1 MSITLFTGREDAHD
15 ASSLPPTGTGR
26 LARRERRRGLL
37 FVAPWLIG
45 LTLFYALPLVLS
57 LAMSFTDYELVD
69 QDGADTSFIGLDN
82 WRRMFD
88 DPDVAT
94 GAWVTFKFALMFIP
108 MSVFL
113 PLAIAYLLTARRL
126 WGRSFFRLMF
136 YLPAMVPMVA
146 AIIVWRYYLN
156 GQSGW
161 LARIIGWFGLDSP
174 DFLQEPQWVLPSL
187 LMIATWG
194 IGNAIIIFIAALNG
208 VPVQLYEAAT
218 IDGAGRWR
226 LFRDVTWPMISPIT
240 FYNLVVAF
248 VALGQYF
255 LVPYVLLG
263 PEGAPDSAGKFYTMV
278 FFQETFGFFQAGYGA
293 TLAWAM
299 FIVVFA
305 ITAALFW
312 SARYWVHYE
321 YEER

>member
-1 MSITLFTGREDAHD
+1 MGIEMFTGGGEAD
-15 ASSLPPTGTGR
+15 ASSPLPAGSGT
-26 LARRERRRGLL
+26 LYKRERRRGLL
-37 FVAPWLIG
+37 FVSPWLIG
-45 LTLFYALPLVLS
+45 LTLFYAVPIGLS
-57 LAMSFTDYELVD
+57 LVMSFTDYQLVD
-69 QDGADTSFIGLDN
+69 NDDSGTQWVGLDN
-82 WRRMFD
+82 WRRLFD
-88 DPDVAT
+88 DPDVAQ
-94 GAWVTFKFALMFIP
+94 GAWVTLKFGLMFIP

-113 PLAIAYLLTARRL
+113 PLGIAYLLTAKRL

-136 YLPAMVPMVA
+136 YLPSMVPMVA
-146 AIIVWRYYLN
+146 AIIVWKFYLN

-161 LARIIGWFGLDSP
+161 LTRIVEWFGIDSP
-174 DFLQEPQWVLPSL
+174 DWLQEPQWVLPSL
-187 LMIATWG
+187 ILIATWG
-194 IGNAIIIFIAALNG
+194 IGNAIIIFTASLNS
-208 VPVQLYEAAT
+208 VPADLYEAAT

-240 FYNLVVAF
+240 FYNIVIAF

-263 PEGAPDSAGKFYTMV
+263 PEGHPDEAGKFYTMV
-278 FFQETFGFFQAGYGA
+278 FFQDTFGFFQAGYGA